1 MLVGS
6 IDQIMLSQ
14 YNDTAVAAVGNANQI
29 MTTMIL
35 SFNVI
40 SLAATIMLSQFLGAR
55 DTKKTEQIYT
65 LAVVLDLAVSLVLS
79 VLLLVFADELLGLMK
94 VPAEAFAEAKSY
106 LLITTLSLPCQALM
120 LTFSAF
126 LRAHARMLVITC
138 ITGLINLV
146 NIVGNVAFIYG
157 VGPFP
162 QLGAAGAA
170 VSTSICRTV
179 GMLCVM
185 FAFFRTI
192 PGARISPKLL
202 RPFPKSIFKRFLCI
216 GLPSGGEGLSYNLS
230 QSASLIF
237 VNMMGTYAVTTRMYT
252 NMFAQICYML
262 VSAVSEAAAI
272 VIGYCIGAREYDL
285 ADRQNWKILKIFA
298 PISTGLAILLAVF
311 AKPLFG
317 LFSSDP
323 MVIAVGQQV
332 MWVDVLV
339 ELGRCY
345 NIVLVRDLQAVGD
358 VMFPVTI
365 GIASQWVIGVG
376 VAYLLGIWLDLGLVG
391 IWLAFML
398 DECLRAVLF
407 SLRWKKGRWR
417 TIKTV

>member
-1 MLVGS
+1 
-6 IDQIMLSQ
+6 
-14 YNDTAVAAVGNANQI
+14 
-29 MTTMIL
+29 
-35 SFNVI
+35 
-40 SLAATIMLSQFLGAR
+40 
-55 DTKKTEQIYT
+55 
-65 LAVVLDLAVSLVLS
+65 
-79 VLLLVFADELLGLMK
+79 
-94 VPAEAFAEAKSY
+94 
-106 LLITTLSLPCQALM
+106 
-120 LTFSAF
+120 
-126 LRAHARMLVITC
+126 
-138 ITGLINLV
+138 
-146 NIVGNVAFIYG
+146 
-157 VGPFP
+157 
-162 QLGAAGAA
+162 
-170 VSTSICRTV
+170 
-179 GMLCVM
+179 
-185 FAFFRTI
+185 
-192 PGARISPKLL
+192 
-202 RPFPKSIFKRFLCI
+202 
-216 GLPSGGEGLSYNLS
+216 
-230 QSASLIF
+230 
-237 VNMMGTYAVTTRMYT
+237 
-252 NMFAQICYML
+252 MFAQICYML

-272 VIGYCIGAREYDL
+272 VIGYCIGTREYDL
-285 ADRQNWKILKIFA
+285 ADRQNWKILKVFA

-311 AKPLFG
+311 AEPLFG